1 MNTSFDSRTSV
12 TPKPMINISKHPR
25 SQFRPNPACD
35 TFCSQHY
42 PSGRPLNPPASGD
55 PTGGPTST
63 WDSRHNAAAVQ
74 PCDRLDQHRALTGQR
89 LSREWRGTEQTM
101 GDQTD
106 QTDPTQKYD
115 QPENT
120 ERKG

>member
-42 PSGRPLNPPASGD
+42 PSGRRLNRSAAGDHTAGANVDLGLPGTTLPPFNLA
-55 PTGGPTST
+55 TVLTST
-63 WDSRHNAAAVQ
+63 AR
-74 PCDRLDQHRALTGQR
+74 
-89 LSREWRGTEQTM
+89 
-101 GDQTD
+101 
-106 QTDPTQKYD
+106 
-115 QPENT
+115 
-120 ERKG
+120 